1 MRQQLGKNS
10 VTATINKI
18 QAPNQKVV
26 IKKEVPLRP
35 TPPSILQRKQSGG
48 IAVPPVMEEGE
59 GMLLIFGDDLTQ
71 ADSERKTPIVAAPRP
86 ATQYLPG
93 AVEKVRIAQFTMD
106 VPDNKMTM
114 KRKNAVLKV
123 VQNLDTMGAVG
134 QGEAKSTD
142 GKDADEESVISAY
155 FDRAAPPIYAKKPE
169 TEKKRLVSKRFDPPP
184 AASKKLDAPKT
195 GPITSANLAGLADGF
210 TKDERELFDTL
221 DDAGKLEIIE
231 QMKVRCDLLS
241 FVHVF

>member
-10 VTATINKI
+10 VFATVGKM

-26 IKKEVPLRP
+26 IKKEVPQRP
-35 TPPSILQRKQSGG
+35 PPPSTLRRKQSEG
-48 IAVPPVMEEGE
+48 IAAPPAAEDEGVM
-59 GMLLIFGDDLTQ
+59 LIFGDDLTQ
-71 ADSERKTPIVAAPRP
+71 ADSERKTPIVSAPRP

-106 VPDNKMTM
+106 VPDNKMTA

-134 QGEAKSTD
+134 QGETRSTD
-142 GKDADEESVISAY
+142 GKDPDEESVISAY

-169 TEKKRLVSKRFDPPP
+169 MEKKRLVSKRFDPPAP
-184 AASKKLDAPKT
+184 TKKLDTPKT
-195 GPITSANLAGLADGF
+195 GPVTSANLAGLADGF
-210 TKDERELFDTL
+210 TKEERELFDTL

-231 QMKVRCDLLS
+231 QMKVFIHQLLFYS
-241 FVHVF
+241 V